1 MHKVENHRKWM
12 EMEFI
17 NKIKNRATNRDRV
30 TDCAKKKRLE
40 IRPIHCRC
48 WSLDGDRTNR
58 IRIIRSSFYGQNH
71 DCQKYQQFKYDSENH
86 KASHSHMRPKTD
98 NTSEEHY
105 DGLEVGTLTVK
116 FTTSCTKL
124 RLWRYISSNVKTTSN
139 KRQFFHFILFS
150 FPHLRKH
157 QYQVKWKRNSATK
170 MIDGR

>member
-1 MHKVENHRKWM
+1 M

-30 TDCAKKKRLE
+30 TDCAKKKRLLHMLVVIE
-40 IRPIHCRC
+40 QIYFNFIKGFKIQI
-48 WSLDGDRTNR
+48 D
-58 IRIIRSSFYGQNH
+58 IRIIRSSFYNQNH

-124 RLWRYISSNVKTTSN
+124 RL
-139 KRQFFHFILFS
+139 
-150 FPHLRKH
+150 
-157 QYQVKWKRNSATK
+157 
-170 MIDGR
+170 